1 MKNSMRVYFRKPD
14 GTLRIYEADIQDHH
28 EAIEAVRQ
36 YEHLPQN
43 TVVLAVLDGSKTA
56 GSAS

>member
-1 MKNSMRVYFRKPD
+1 MRVYFRKPD

-43 TVVLAVLDGSKTA
+43 TVVLAVLDGAKTA